1 MTGLLVVLEPGDLV
15 DAVLVDG
22 PADGKVVRVRVDEQ
36 GLPPHDVMVRQSLPL
51 RAVLAGEQG
60 SDYRY
65 MLVRDDAALS
75 RLSFDQAGRV
85 RYVCAGAVV
94 GR

>member
-1 MTGLLVVLEPGDLV
+1 MSESLVVLEPGDLV

-22 PADGKVVRVRVDEQ
+22 PADGKVVRVQVDAD
-36 GLPPHDVMVRQSLPL
+36 GRAPHEVMVRQSLPL

-60 SDYRY
+60 GDWRYR
-65 MLVRDDAALS
+65 LVRDESTLS

-85 RYVCAGAVV
+85 RYMCAGTVS
-94 GR
+94 R